1 MGKNLVN
8 GLFSAISDA
17 ELAAMAMRAEFE
29 ASAVSN
35 DAAASQLSE
44 TGSADPN
51 AATALDASVSASRS
65 PETEDPSGN

>member
-44 TGSADPN
+44 TARADQI
-51 AATALDASVSASRS
+51 AATVLDPSASASRS
-65 PETEDPSGN
+65 PETDPSGN